1 MKIFRANSRGFT
13 LVEILLSL
21 AVMGI
26 LAGISAQV
34 LAAGLDAW
42 NYSQSRLDL
51 QQVSNDMMGFILDGG
66 FEESGLRDAVELTE
80 VSLSSIAFVPLWI
93 DNSHVPAPLQNKAQ
107 RFVLEKKF
115 KAGAIVPIGQIRLS
129 DREDWASVPVSFDS
143 GANTV
148 IFTKPIPAGN
158 SIRILYTPDPEA
170 QPETVMR
177 FWLDPVEKR
186 VLRSY
191 AGTTR
196 PVSRR
201 TRGVRVEKM
210 AFLYYDNYNQLF
222 PINKVVSAPERRRIT
237 GAKIYLSLRKGKE
250 WKELTSF
257 TNIRNVQTVGVT
269 ISKGVRLPLPDPR
282 LIKAMSIGDFSGLK
296 KDGIVDLEIQSGGRA
311 RWKIRLEFKPGAG
324 ESEVILRRF
333 EIQAPKGSQRTSS
346 IMDQAMAR
354 IEFVNLLS
362 IDRTGLFDYDDDPD
376 IRDAVLLTGTDNV
389 LVVTR
394 CDFDLASM
402 FIRP

>member
-1 MKIFRANSRGFT
+1 MKISRRNSRGIT
-13 LVEILLSL
+13 LVELLLSL

-26 LAGISAQV
+26 LAGVNAQV
-34 LAAGLDAW
+34 LAASLDAW
-42 NYSQSRLDL
+42 NHSQSRLDL

-80 VSLSSIAFVPLWI
+80 VSLSSVAFVPLWI
-93 DNSHVPAPLQNKAQ
+93 DRSHVPAPLRNKAQ
-107 RFVLEKKF
+107 KFVLEKKF

-129 DREDWASVPVSFDS
+129 DREDWVSVPVSFDS
-143 GANTV
+143 GTDTV

-177 FWLDPVEKR
+177 FWLDPVQKNL
-186 VLRSY
+186 LRSY

-201 TRGVRVEKM
+201 MRGVRVEKL
-210 AFLYYDNYNQLF
+210 AFLYYDNFNQLF
-222 PINKVVSAPERRRIT
+222 PLDKVISAPERRRIT
-237 GAKIYLSLRKGKE
+237 GAKIYLSLKKGKE

-269 ISKGVRLPLPDPR
+269 VSKGVRLPLPDPR

-296 KDGIVDLEIQSGGRA
+296 GAGIVDLEVQSKGRA
-311 RWKIRLEFKPGAG
+311 RWKIRLEFKPGAS
-324 ESEVILRRF
+324 ESEMILRRF

-346 IMDQAMAR
+346 IMDQSMAR
-354 IEFVNLLS
+354 IEFVNLLA